1 MRPTATLSLSLGAL
15 LLVSSS
21 ARAEAPPPVSLGARL
36 LLRGG
41 DYAMGGAGG
50 QIRLRPF
57 ERVGIDLYAD
67 GLFGRWST
75 VRRTDV
81 EVGGTL
87 QYDLLRTDRFALHP
101 LLGACALLAFADDQD
116 RSGTTANDIWFGV
129 RAGVGVAVQLGAKV
143 TLQAQAQA
151 LLYLGHDF
159 SSQRWILGTDDT
171 LSVTP
176 MGQGVL
182 AINYGL

>member
-1 MRPTATLSLSLGAL
+1 
-15 LLVSSS
+15 
-21 ARAEAPPPVSLGARL
+21 
-36 LLRGG
+36 
-41 DYAMGGAGG
+41 MGGAGG

-57 ERVGIDLYAD
+57 ERVGLDLDAD
-67 GLFGRWST
+67 GLFGRWVT
-75 VRRTDV
+75 GRGTDV

-87 QYDLLRTDRFALHP
+87 QYDLLHTEHFARHP
-101 LLGACALLAFADDQD
+101 LLGAFALLAFADDRD

-143 TLQAQAQA
+143 TLQAQVR
-151 LLYLGHDF
+151 LDLGHDF

-176 MGQGVL
+176 MRQAVL
-182 AINYGL
+182 ALHYGL